1 MLQVNR
7 NPAPEIFKVPRT
19 PEKSPVNSGSHG
31 NSFNN
36 GPSPVKSP
44 VKRSG
49 ENLSASSSPRKKRK
63 NGEQLPQAKN
73 PVALLNELRQ
83 GLTYTLEA
91 QTGPVHAP
99 LFTISVEV
107 DGQTYTGQGRSKK
120 MARLAAAEAALRSFI
135 QLKDGA
141 ILSPLKPT
149 NNVDFTSDEHIE
161 NGTSSDSEFDDI
173 RILIQRSLESI
184 SQSNCKPDWLMRYE
198 SK

>member
-1 MLQVNR
+1 
-7 NPAPEIFKVPRT
+7 
-19 PEKSPVNSGSHG
+19 
-31 NSFNN
+31 
-36 GPSPVKSP
+36 
-44 VKRSG
+44 
-49 ENLSASSSPRKKRK
+49 
-63 NGEQLPQAKN
+63 
-73 PVALLNELRQ
+73 
-83 GLTYTLEA
+83 
-91 QTGPVHAP
+91 
-99 LFTISVEV
+99 
-107 DGQTYTGQGRSKK
+107 